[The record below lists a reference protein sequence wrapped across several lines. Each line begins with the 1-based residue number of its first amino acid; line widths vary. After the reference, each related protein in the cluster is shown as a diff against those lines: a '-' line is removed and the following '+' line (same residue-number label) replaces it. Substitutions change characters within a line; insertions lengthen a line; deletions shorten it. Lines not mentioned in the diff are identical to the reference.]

1 MPKTLESEEKDFH
14 CFCLFFSLIHVAV
27 IHDQLDVL
35 SAILDVVKTLPYCN
49 SVVNTANKQ
58 RQTPLHIAALV
69 DNLEAVIV
77 SLVLV
82 ENTVIKPEELLKS
95 ETISAF
101 ALPCSAPWQSM
112 ISTILFINDLSKTQ
126 FHISAF
132 YSYCWT
138 LFNRP
143 VNSVQVV
150 WYDSTR

>member
-58 RQTPLHIAALV
+58 QQTPLHIAALV

-77 SLVLV
+77 SLVL
-82 ENTVIKPEELLKS
+82 L
-95 ETISAF
+95 
-101 ALPCSAPWQSM
+101 
-112 ISTILFINDLSKTQ
+112 
-126 FHISAF
+126 
-132 YSYCWT
+132 
-138 LFNRP
+138 R
-143 VNSVQVV
+143 
-150 WYDSTR
+150 